1 MERDRRTFRPVRI
14 PVAGRYETVRTVMGA
29 GKLLMDQWPSKAGPA
44 RHRAQ
49 MAVLEAFNGEMSP
62 EEVRQA
68 LLIAASEAH
77 IQVKG

>member
-14 PVAGRYETVRTVMGA
+14 LVAGRYKTVNTVMGA
-29 GKLLMDQWPSKAGPA
+29 GKLLMDRWPAEGGPA
-44 RHRAQ
+44 RKRAQ
-49 MAVLEAFNGEMSP
+49 VTVLDAFNELKSP

-77 IQVKG
+77 IQVKE